1 MLCKKKD
8 LQWSCLAQDALS
20 VPPEVKGVAK
30 ERLDESREG
39 EGTARCCCDGSRKND
54 VSEDI

>member
-1 MLCKKKD
+1 MHCKKKD
-8 LQWSCLAQDALS
+8 LQWSCLAQDARS
-20 VPPEVKGVAK
+20 VPLEVKGMAK

-39 EGTARCCCDGSRKND
+39 EGTASYCCDGSRKND